1 MENKKTLVIGA
12 STNPERFSNKAINL
26 LRKYNH
32 SVIALA
38 KRTGQVSDVL
48 IQTEF
53 PKKVDIHTVTL
64 YVGAE
69 RQLEYYQ
76 ALLELKPERV
86 IFNPGTENFE
96 LSDML
101 EMNGIETIEGCT
113 LVMLNTG
120 RY

>member
-12 STNPERFSNKAINL
+12 STNPERYSYKAINL
-26 LRKYNH
+26 LRSYNH
-32 SVIALA
+32 NVVALA
-38 KRTGQVSDVL
+38 KRAGKVGDVDIL
-48 IQTEF
+48 TEF
-53 PKKVDIHTVTL
+53 PAREDIHTVTL

-69 RQLEYYQ
+69 RQVEYYQ

-86 IFNPGTENFE
+86 IFNPGAENFE
-96 LSDML
+96 LADML

-120 RY
+120 KY